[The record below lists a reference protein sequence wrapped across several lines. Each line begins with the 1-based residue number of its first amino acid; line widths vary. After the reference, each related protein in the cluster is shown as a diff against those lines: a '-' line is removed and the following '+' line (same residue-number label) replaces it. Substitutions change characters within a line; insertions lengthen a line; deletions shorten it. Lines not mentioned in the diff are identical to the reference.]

1 MAVGALE
8 PQFYAEFIEKLG
20 VSDEELPHMDDFEE
34 GKKKLS
40 QIFKEKSQQEWCEIF
55 DGSSACVTP
64 VLTLESAPT
73 HPHNQSQ
80 DNFIPGKDNLM
91 VPAPAPK
98 LSRTPGISSTTKSAN
113 IKSGEHTREILK
125 DFHFLDNEI
134 EEFIAKS
141 VVEQLPKQSK
151 L

>member
-1 MAVGALE
+1 MAVGAVE

-20 VSDEELPHMDDFEE
+20 LTHDELPHMCEFEK
-34 GKKKLS
+34 GKKKLT
-40 QIFKEKSQQEWCEIF
+40 QIFKEKTQQEWCDIF

-64 VLTLESAPT
+64 VLTLESAPA

-80 DNFIPGKDNLM
+80 SNFVEGKGDFM

-98 LSRTPGISSTTKSAN
+98 LSRTPGVSRTTKCAN
-113 IKSGEHTREILK
+113 VRSGENTREILK
-125 DFHFLDNEI
+125 ELNFSDDEI
-134 EEFIAKS
+134 ERFIEES
-141 VVEQLPKQSK
+141 VVRQLVEVSK